1 MRAGLARSPICR
13 GRSDKVA
20 NDKNPT
26 ERKRMERTMHYHR
39 LLLAGAVVLAT
50 GAATVQAQDKQI
62 NIKLSYWVPPSHF
75 LTPGYKDW
83 AAELEKASNGT
94 IKTTL
99 FPSSQLGSGPDH
111 YDMVKRGIADF
122 GLINPGYTPG
132 RFPVMATADLPFL
145 VTDSYKGAKA
155 THRWYKKYAEKEMP
169 DHYVCHA
176 FSHEPGTFHSK
187 KEIKVPAD
195 VKGLKVRT
203 ANQTIATLVTSI
215 GGNSVQ
221 VPIMEAA
228 DTLRKG
234 ITEAITV
241 PWGGLTHPAFKFG
254 EVTTYTLD
262 VPLYVSNFT
271 HGISR
276 SLYDGMS
283 PMQKKAVD
291 SVCTPEW
298 SARVYQHWYKDD
310 HGREQAIRKSDRKL
324 TKLSADEVKLWREAA
339 KPVYDA
345 WAAAVKQAGYNPD
358 QVLNELRDELKKE
371 GALF

>member
-1 MRAGLARSPICR
+1 LFAAAVALVTAAAG
-13 GRSDKVA
+13 
-20 NDKNPT
+20 
-26 ERKRMERTMHYHR
+26 
-39 LLLAGAVVLAT
+39 
-50 GAATVQAQDKQI
+50 VQAQDKQI
-62 NIKLSYWVPPSHF
+62 TIKLSYWVPPSHF
-75 LTPGYKDW
+75 LTPGYKEW
-83 AAELEKASNGT
+83 GAELEKASNGT

-132 RFPVMATADLPFL
+132 RFPIMATADLPFL
-145 VTDSYKGAKA
+145 STDSYKGAKA
-155 THRWYKKYAEKEMP
+155 TIRWYRKYAEKEMP
-169 DHYVCHA
+169 EHYVCHA
-176 FSHEPGTFHSK
+176 YSHEPGSFHSK
-187 KEIKVPAD
+187 REIKVPND

-234 ITEAITV
+234 LTDAITV

-262 VPLYVSNFT
+262 IPLYVSNFT
-271 HGISR
+271 HGISK
-276 SLYDGMS
+276 SLYDSMS
-283 PMQKKAVD
+283 PAQKKAVD

-298 SARVYQHWYKDD
+298 SARVYQYWYKDD
-310 HGREQAIRKSDRKL
+310 SDREKAIRKSDRKI
-324 TKLSADEVKLWREAA
+324 TKLSPDEVKLWREAA

-358 QVLNELRDELKKE
+358 QVLGELKAELKKE
-371 GALF
+371 GALFE

>member
-1 MRAGLARSPICR
+1 MKHQGI
-13 GRSDKVA
+13 
-20 NDKNPT
+20 
-26 ERKRMERTMHYHR
+26 
-39 LLLAGAVVLAT
+39 LLAGALALAFGVG
-50 GAATVQAQDKQI
+50 GASAQDKQF
-62 NIKLSYWVPPSHF
+62 NLKLSYWVPPSHF

-99 FPSSQLGSGPDH
+99 YPSSQLGSGADH
-111 YDMVKRGIADF
+111 YDMVKSGIADF

-132 RFPVMATADLPFL
+132 RFPIIATADLPFL
-145 VTDSYKGAKA
+145 VTDSLKGAAA

-169 DHYVCHA
+169 EHVVCHV
-176 FSHEPGTFHSK
+176 FSHEPGSFHSK

-203 ANQTIATLVTSI
+203 ANQTIATLVTSM

-228 DTLRKG
+228 DTLKRG

-254 EVTTYTLD
+254 EVTEYTLD
-262 VPLYVSNFT
+262 IPLYVSNFT

-276 SLYDGMS
+276 KTYDSMS
-283 PMQKKAVD
+283 AAQKKAVD

-298 SARVYQHWYKDD
+298 SARVYKHWYEDD
-310 HGREQAIRKSDRKL
+310 HGRQQAIYKTDRKI
-324 TKLSADEVKLWREAA
+324 TKVGPKEVALWREAA
-339 KPVYDA
+339 KPVYEQ
-345 WAAAVKQAGYNPD
+345 WAAAVKKAGYNPD
-358 QVLNELRDELKKE
+358 QVLQELKDELKKAD
-371 GALF
+371 ALF